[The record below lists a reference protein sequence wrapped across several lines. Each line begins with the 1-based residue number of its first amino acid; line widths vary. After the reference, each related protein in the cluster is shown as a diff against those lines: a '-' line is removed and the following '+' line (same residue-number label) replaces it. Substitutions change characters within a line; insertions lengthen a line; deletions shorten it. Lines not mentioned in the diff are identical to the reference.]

1 VALRGTDVSDPDP
14 PLDVPRPR
22 RDQRPPDGPP
32 DGPPSDGPG
41 PPDDRVPPDGPPPHG
56 PVPPAGPT
64 AEGEDDDLAGVRTP
78 MSRLLAASR
87 RWLALL
93 VAAVLL
99 LPTGAWL
106 LDELRFR
113 RSGAEV
119 VETLEGTLEGAAIG
133 RTVLLVRAA
142 GCTPVTAGS
151 GSAFVVDVGQGPV
164 VVTNRHVVEDA
175 RRVGLRALDG
185 TTTTRVTRVL
195 VSDTADVAVLEVA
208 DPDALPPALTL
219 STATVEPGQPV
230 RLIGFPAAQPFTT
243 AGTVLDVSAGQLLL
257 ELEVVPGASGS
268 PVVTEDGVVVG
279 QVYAVTADALGVAT
293 PAARLARAI
302 GDARPVEPC

>member
-1 VALRGTDVSDPDP
+1 VSGPDP
-14 PLDVPRPR
+14 TP
-22 RDQRPPDGPP
+22 QG
-32 DGPPSDGPG
+32 GPG
-41 PPDDRVPPDGPPPHG
+41 
-56 PVPPAGPT
+56 
-64 AEGEDDDLAGVRTP
+64 AEAEDDDLADVRTP
-78 MSRLLAASR
+78 LSRLLAASR

-93 VAAVLL
+93 VAAALL

-119 VETLEGTLEGAAIG
+119 VETLDGTLEGAAIG
-133 RTVLLVRAA
+133 RTVLLVRAS
-142 GCTPVTAGS
+142 GCTPATAGS
-151 GSAFVVDVGQGPV
+151 GSAFVVDVGNGPV
-164 VVTNRHVVEDA
+164 VVTNRHVVEDS
-175 RRVGLRALDG
+175 RQVGLRALDG
-185 TTTTRVTRVL
+185 TTSTRVTRVL

-219 STATVEPGQPV
+219 STVAVAAGQPV

-243 AGTVLDVSAGQLLL
+243 AGTVVDVGPGQLLL

-293 PAARLARAI
+293 PADRLAQAI
-302 GDARPVEPC
+302 RDAQPVEPC